1 MAKYI
6 MALDAGTTS
15 NRCILFNEKGEMCSV
30 AQKEF
35 TQYFPK
41 PGWVE
46 HDAEEIW
53 STQLEVAKEAMAN
66 VGATAADIGAI
77 GITNQRETTIVWDK
91 NTGEPIHHAIV
102 WQCRR
107 TSEYCDSLKA
117 KGLVDTFRQKTG
129 LVIDAYFSATKIR
142 WVLDN
147 VPGAREK
154 ADRGELLF
162 GTVWKPTA
170 AEPSFG
176 IAYIILSS
184 IVGTAAS
191 VLLGVPIGLLTAVFL
206 TEVSGK
212 TLAKAVQPAVEL
224 LAAIP
229 SVIYGLLGMMLLNPL
244 LYKLEKALFAGSST
258 HRYTGGADLLAAVI
272 VLAIMILP
280 TVISVSASAIRAVPG
295 SLRAASLALGA
306 SKMQT
311 IRRVTVP
318 AAKSG
323 ILTGVV
329 LGIGRALGE
338 AMAINMVAGGAVNL
352 PLPFNSVRFLTTG
365 IISGMSYAPVGSLYQ
380 QALFSI
386 GLVLFL
392 FIMLINVFL
401 NVFIK
406 KRKED

>member
-1 MAKYI
+1 MA
-6 MALDAGTTS
+6 
-15 NRCILFNEKGEMCSV
+15 NPKG
-30 AQKEF
+30 
-35 TQYFPK
+35 K
-41 PGWVE
+41 PGRSAFT
-46 HDAEEIW
+46 AERLARALLLICAV
-53 STQLEVAKEAMAN
+53 VAIFA
-66 VGATAADIGAI
+66 VCAI
-77 GITNQRETTIVWDK
+77 TL
-91 NTGEPIHHAIV
+91 
-102 WQCRR
+102 
-107 TSEYCDSLKA
+107 YLFA
-117 KGLVDTFRQKTG
+117 KGLPALHEV
-129 LVIDAYFSATKIR
+129 
-142 WVLDN
+142 
-147 VPGAREK
+147 GA
-154 ADRGELLF
+154 GELLF

-352 PLPFNSVRFLTTG
+352 PLPFNSVRFLTTQLVSEMG
-365 IISGMSYAPVGSLYQ
+365 YAEGTHRQV
-380 QALFSI
+380 LFTV
-386 GLVLFL
+386 GLVLYL
-392 FIMLINVFL
+392 FIMIVNLVLQRLRREGGKDNG
-401 NVFIK
+401 
-406 KRKED
+406 

>member
-1 MAKYI
+1 MA
-6 MALDAGTTS
+6 
-15 NRCILFNEKGEMCSV
+15 NPKG
-30 AQKEF
+30 
-35 TQYFPK
+35 K
-41 PGWVE
+41 PGRSAFT
-46 HDAEEIW
+46 AERLARALLLICAV
-53 STQLEVAKEAMAN
+53 VAIFA
-66 VGATAADIGAI
+66 VCAI
-77 GITNQRETTIVWDK
+77 TL
-91 NTGEPIHHAIV
+91 
-102 WQCRR
+102 
-107 TSEYCDSLKA
+107 YLFA
-117 KGLVDTFRQKTG
+117 KGLPALHKVGVR
-129 LVIDAYFSATKIR
+129 
-142 WVLDN
+142 
-147 VPGAREK
+147 
-154 ADRGELLF
+154 ELLF

-212 TLAKAVQPAVEL
+212 TLAKVVQPAVEL

-244 LYKLEKALFAGSST
+244 LYKLEKAVFAGSST

-352 PLPFNSVRFLTTG
+352 PLPFNSVRFLTTQLVSEMG
-365 IISGMSYAPVGSLYQ
+365 YAEGAHRQV
-380 QALFSI
+380 LFTV
-386 GLVLFL
+386 GLVLYL
-392 FIMLINVFL
+392 FIMTVNLVLQRLRREGGKDNG
-401 NVFIK
+401 
-406 KRKED
+406 

>member
-1 MAKYI
+1 MA
-6 MALDAGTTS
+6 
-15 NRCILFNEKGEMCSV
+15 NPKG
-30 AQKEF
+30 
-35 TQYFPK
+35 K
-41 PGWVE
+41 PGRSAFT
-46 HDAEEIW
+46 AERLARALLLICAV
-53 STQLEVAKEAMAN
+53 VAIFA
-66 VGATAADIGAI
+66 VCAI
-77 GITNQRETTIVWDK
+77 TL
-91 NTGEPIHHAIV
+91 
-102 WQCRR
+102 
-107 TSEYCDSLKA
+107 YLFA
-117 KGLVDTFRQKTG
+117 KGLPALHKVG
-129 LVIDAYFSATKIR
+129 V
-142 WVLDN
+142 
-147 VPGAREK
+147 
-154 ADRGELLF
+154 GELLF

-191 VLLGVPIGLLTAVFL
+191 VLLGVPVGLLTAVFL

-244 LYKLEKALFAGSST
+244 LYKLEKAVFAGSST

-311 IRRVTVP
+311 IWRVTVP

-352 PLPFNSVRFLTTG
+352 PLPFNSVRFLTTQLVSEMG
-365 IISGMSYAPVGSLYQ
+365 YAEGTHRQV
-380 QALFSI
+380 LFTV
-386 GLVLFL
+386 GLVLYL
-392 FIMLINVFL
+392 FIMIVNLVLLRLRREGGKDNG
-401 NVFIK
+401 
-406 KRKED
+406 